1 MTPFTQHA
9 GVAMPLRRSNIDTDT
24 IIPSREMRTVSRSGL
39 AAGLFAPWRYS
50 DPDARSEN
58 PDFVFNQPAYRDA
71 SILLA
76 GENFGCGSSREHA
89 VWALQESGFRAIVAP
104 SFATI
109 FRNNAQRNGL
119 LTVELADSA
128 IDALT
133 QWVSVDPQRNTVG
146 IDLDACTIKHDPQQV
161 VMSFSMDPTIRNM
174 LLNGLDEIGLTEQ
187 SMDRIAA
194 FEERDRPIRPWV
206 YLEER

>member
-9 GVAMPLRRSNIDTDT
+9 RTAIPLMRSNIDTDT

-128 IDALT
+128 IDALM
-133 QWVSVDPQRNTVG
+133 QWVSLDPQRNTVG
-146 IDLDACTIKHDPQQV
+146 IDLDACTIEHDPQQPV
-161 VMSFSMDPTIRNM
+161 LSFSMDPTIRNM

-187 SMDRIAA
+187 SMDCIAA

>member
-9 GVAMPLRRSNIDTDT
+9 GIAMPLRRSNIDTDT

-133 QWVSVDPQRNTVG
+133 QWVSADPQRNTVR
-146 IDLDACTIKHDPQQV
+146 IDLDICTIEHDPQQV

>member
-58 PDFVFNQPAYRDA
+58 PDFVFNQPAYRNA

-89 VWALQESGFRAIVAP
+89 VWALQESGFRAIIAP

-146 IDLDACTIKHDPQQV
+146 IDLDVCTLEHDPQQAV
-161 VMSFSMDPTIRNM
+161 LSFSMDPTIRNM

-206 YLEER
+206 YLEQR

>member
-24 IIPSREMRTVSRSGL
+24 IIPSWEMRTVSRSGL

-50 DPDARSEN
+50 DPDARSVN

-89 VWALQESGFRAIVAP
+89 VWALQESGFRAIIAP

-133 QWVSVDPQRNTVG
+133 QWVSVDPRRNTVC
-146 IDLDACTIKHDPQQV
+146 IDLDACTIEHDPKQAV
-161 VMSFSMDPTIRNM
+161 LSFSMDPTIRNM

>member
-9 GVAMPLRRSNIDTDT
+9 GVAMPLRRGNIDTDT

-89 VWALQESGFRAIVAP
+89 VWALLESGFRAIVAP

-109 FRNNAQRNGL
+109 FHNNAQHNGL

-133 QWVSVDPQRNTVG
+133 QWVSADPQRNRVR
-146 IDLDACTIKHDPQQV
+146 IDLAICTIAYDPHQAV
-161 VMSFSMDPTIRNM
+161 LSFSIDATTRNM

-194 FEERDRPIRPWV
+194 FEERDQPTRPWV

>member
-9 GVAMPLRRSNIDTDT
+9 GVAMPLRRGNIDTDT

-58 PDFVFNQPAYRDA
+58 PDFVFNQPAYQDA

-89 VWALQESGFRAIVAP
+89 VWALLESGFRAIVAP

-109 FRNNAQRNGL
+109 FHNNAQRNGL
-119 LTVELADSA
+119 LTVELADTA

-133 QWVSVDPQRNTVG
+133 QWVSADPQRNTVR
-146 IDLDACTIKHDPQQV
+146 IDLDICTIAYDPHQAV
-161 VMSFSMDPTIRNM
+161 LSFSIDATTRNM

-194 FEERDRPIRPWV
+194 FEERDQPTRPWV

>member
-1 MTPFTQHA
+1 
-9 GVAMPLRRSNIDTDT
+9 
-24 IIPSREMRTVSRSGL
+24 MRTVSRSGL

-50 DPDARSEN
+50 DPDARCEN

-89 VWALQESGFRAIVAP
+89 VWALLESGFRAIVAP

-109 FRNNAQRNGL
+109 FHNNAQRNGL
-119 LTVELADSA
+119 LTVELADTA

-133 QWVSVDPQRNTVG
+133 QWVSADPQRNTVR
-146 IDLDACTIKHDPQQV
+146 IDLDICTIAYDPHQAV
-161 VMSFSMDPTIRNM
+161 LSFSIDATTRNM

-194 FEERDRPIRPWV
+194 FEERDQPTRPWV

>member
-128 IDALT
+128 IDALM
-133 QWVSVDPQRNTVG
+133 QWVSLDPQRNTVG
-146 IDLDACTIKHDPQQV
+146 IDLDACTIEHDPQQV

-187 SMDRIAA
+187 SMDCIAA